1 MGNVRA
7 AVVLLA
13 LLFVFGSAESASS
26 RPADPETTSRD
37 LLLGA
42 AVQLDPGVPHRLSPG
57 SAALSF
63 LRVQPEAHIDS
74 LRLVRDETTACQ
86 AEPRLG
92 CPAGRGRG
100 PVWLIEASG
109 RLRYCP
115 RVGSASCPLYARH
128 GYATILDHDQ
138 AIVGFGIS
146 G

>member
-1 MGNVRA
+1 MRTVRA
-7 AVVLLA
+7 AVVLLS
-13 LLFVFGSAESASS
+13 LLLVFGSPESASS

-42 AVQLDPGVPHRLSPG
+42 AVRLDPGVPHRLSPAR
-57 SAALSF
+57 AALSF
-63 LRVQPEAHIDS
+63 LRVQPEARIDS

-92 CPAGRGRG
+92 CPAGSGRG

-115 RVGSASCPLYARH
+115 RVGSASCPLYARR
-128 GYATILDHDQ
+128 GYATISDHDG
-138 AIVGFGIS
+138 AILGFGIS